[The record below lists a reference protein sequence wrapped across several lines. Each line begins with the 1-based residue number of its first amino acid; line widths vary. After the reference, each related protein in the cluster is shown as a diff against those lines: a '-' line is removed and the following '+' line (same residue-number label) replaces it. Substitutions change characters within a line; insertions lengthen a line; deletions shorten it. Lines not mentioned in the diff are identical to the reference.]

1 MMTLLTTARG
11 AARLTDRIAWAMSAA
26 ATALNATAKRRDTY
40 LSLSTLDDRTLHDI
54 GLNRSMLM
62 SVAVHGV
69 RSPRDAEPFAKI
81 ADAYGGRK
89 PSALTWVRRLISDVR
104 ARLANPELRDLE
116 TCLGPDQ
123 LKEISSRTR

>member
-1 MMTLLTTARG
+1 MMTLVTTARG
-11 AARLTDRIAWAMSAA
+11 AARLTDVVASAMSAA
-26 ATALNATAKRRDTY
+26 AKALNATAKRRDTY

-69 RSPRDAEPFAKI
+69 RSARDAEPFAKI

-89 PSALTWVRRLISDVR
+89 PRALTWVRRLISDVR
-104 ARLANPELRDLE
+104 ARLASPELRDLE

-123 LKEISSRTR
+123 LKEISSRTS

>member
-54 GLNRSMLM
+54 GLDRSMLM

-69 RSPRDAEPFAKI
+69 RSPRDAEPFGKVAG
-81 ADAYGGRK
+81 AYGGRK
-89 PSALTWVRRLISDVR
+89 PRALTWVRRLISDVR
-104 ARLANPELRDLE
+104 ARLTNPELRDLE